1 MMCTESVSVLAK
13 HISENKKGLSRV
25 IFVNESYRGT
35 VFISGV
41 IIWQASKRQM
51 NQGVNQPVIFAQIN
65 LQHTFNILMTRIWK
79 VYLKKHF
86 FTTCAVK

>member
-1 MMCTESVSVLAK
+1 MLCIESVSVLAK

-41 IIWQASKRQM
+41 IIWQASKQM
-51 NQGVNQPVIFAQIN
+51 NQGENQPVPFTQIN
-65 LQHTFNILMTRIWK
+65 LQNTFNILLTRIWK
-79 VYLKKHF
+79 VYLKI
-86 FTTCAVK
+86 CAAK